1 MSCLP
6 PRTTYTQ
13 DIHTYKRLADSPS
26 AQTWAPAD
34 LRCMTL
40 QISAQAKRESSC
52 DSSPIDR
59 IRDFISSKSFPC
71 VGAKSA
77 LNKKRI
83 QFIELETLGDPS
95 QAPAL
100 FDALVAYSDSF
111 PEPGTVPVSFV
122 ALFGNCRTTELEF
135 EQDLWSQLQS
145 LHDLDRARGY
155 QWNGD
160 VSHDPERGDFSFS
173 VGGRAFFVV
182 GMYPQASRQARRAPM
197 PCLVFNFHDQFEAM
211 KACGK
216 YQSMQEAI
224 RQRDI
229 ALQGAINP
237 VLARFGDA
245 SEARQYSGRAVEANW
260 KCPFHHHS

>member
-1 MSCLP
+1 MTDQFSAHAETEP
-6 PRTTYTQ
+6 P
-13 DIHTYKRLADSPS
+13 S
-26 AQTWAPAD
+26 
-34 LRCMTL
+34 
-40 QISAQAKRESSC
+40 
-52 DSSPIDR
+52 DSSRVDR
-59 IRDFISSKSFPC
+59 MRAFISSKSFPC

-100 FDALVAYSDSF
+100 FDALVAYSASF
-111 PEPGTVPVSFV
+111 PDPGIVPVSFV
-122 ALFGNCRTTELEF
+122 ALFENCRTTELEF
-135 EQDLWSQLQS
+135 ERNLWSQLQS
-145 LHDLDRARGY
+145 LHDLDRAKGY
-155 QWNGD
+155 QWNGE
-160 VSHDPERGDFSFS
+160 VSHDPERCDFSFS

-182 GMYPQASRQARRAPM
+182 GMHPHASRQARRSPV

-211 KACGK
+211 KASGK

-229 ALQGAINP
+229 ALQGFINP
-237 VLARFGDA
+237 VLARFGEA